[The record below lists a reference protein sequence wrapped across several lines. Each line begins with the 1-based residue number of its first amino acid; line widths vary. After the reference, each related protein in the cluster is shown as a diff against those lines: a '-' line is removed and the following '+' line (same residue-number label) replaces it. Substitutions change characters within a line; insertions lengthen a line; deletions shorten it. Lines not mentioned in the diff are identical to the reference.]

1 MAKTFVTVLGVFF
14 IIAGIAGFIDPLSPD
29 GEVLGLFFV
38 GEPGTL
44 HNLIHLLSGVAALA
58 AVSSGEAAARMYA
71 QVFGVVYAL
80 VTILGFIVGEG
91 EILGLVPVNQADN
104 VLHLAIAAGLLY
116 FGFSGAPAAR
126 TSGRAAA

>member
-1 MAKTFVTVLGVFF
+1 MAKTFVTVLGVVFVL
-14 IIAGIAGFIDPLSPD
+14 AGVAGFIDPLSPD
-29 GEVLGLFFV
+29 GEVFGLFFV

-44 HNLIHLLSGVAALA
+44 HNLIHLLSGVVALA
-58 AVSSGEAAARMYA
+58 AVSTGEAAARMYA

-91 EILGLVPVNQADN
+91 EILGIVPVNQADN

-116 FGFSGAPAAR
+116 FGFSNEPTKSARSAA
-126 TSGRAAA
+126 

>member
-1 MAKTFVTVLGVFF
+1 MAKTFVSVLGVVF
-14 IIAGIAGFIDPLSPD
+14 IIAGVAGFIDALSPND
-29 GEVLGLFFV
+29 KVFGIFFV
-38 GEPGTL
+38 GDGVL

-58 AVSSGEAAARMYA
+58 AVSAGESAARMYA

-91 EILGLVPVNQADN
+91 EILSLVPVNQADN

-116 FGFSGAPAAR
+116 FGFSSAPTAR
-126 TSGRAAA
+126 TTPRATA